1 MEVSYQ
7 NRSYT
12 LSKKERK
19 VGGEAPAVRIK
30 MLNNETKV
38 IGMMAPKTQ
47 VMISLLDVE
56 VFSQALLDILEQY
69 RHKII
74 FYVVTSNSHEKLE
87 KVVSA
92 FGLLAENASY
102 DYKEFAS
109 KFGLNMEDE
118 HIANALFIINKEGE
132 ITYIQI
138 PKTIEEPLDL
148 ERFKSHLHETVS
160 QKQKGHTHEN
170 WMDV

>member
-47 VMISLLDVE
+47 VMISLLSTE
-56 VFSQALLDILEQY
+56 YFPQAILEILKQY
-69 RHKII
+69 AHKII
-74 FYVVTSNSHEKLE
+74 FYVITSDTCTTLE
-87 KVVSA
+87 EMVSS
-92 FGLLAENASY
+92 LDILAENASY

-148 ERFKSHLHETVS
+148 ESFKSHLHETVS

-170 WMDV
+170 WMGV